1 MITGALSGFRFRE
14 QAVMFDF
21 DAKEF
26 AVHMAIDEEPHN
38 GVYRF
43 KQLAVP
49 GWFNVPLHPPD
60 FMQSPYINKLEAL
73 FHFTQDDCQI
83 LPATSILDYQNC
95 QMDID
100 RNLYFLQINCGSIEE
115 ARRRAVVMAYL
126 TYDMTRHLFV
136 KLNTS
141 KMLEDPFIHQNIY
154 DSHEIFGLEIKNEEV
169 DVKAL
174 LSDQAS

>member
-1 MITGALSGFRFRE
+1 
-14 QAVMFDF
+14 
-21 DAKEF
+21 
-26 AVHMAIDEEPHN
+26 
-38 GVYRF
+38 
-43 KQLAVP
+43 
-49 GWFNVPLHPPD
+49 
-60 FMQSPYINKLEAL
+60 
-73 FHFTQDDCQI
+73 
-83 LPATSILDYQNC
+83 
-95 QMDID
+95 MDID